1 MKSLASELGLTVYII
16 LVAMRS
22 KNASY
27 PKGNLANALYTT
39 SRTQLIIILYS
50 CCTFNLLVLF
60 KLPHHAV
67 LRQNFKF
74 LKAHEAEGLL
84 AICIFLI
91 KVSGPDTVRDRHVS
105 LLTCKLLIRC
115 TLDIPLQCTEQQ
127 MSEIQWKSHK
137 NERTKFIVFKVC
149 VKC

>member
-1 MKSLASELGLTVYII
+1 MKSSVSELGRTVYII
-16 LVAMRS
+16 LVAMRN

-27 PKGNLANALYTT
+27 PKGNSANALYTT
-39 SRTQLIIILYS
+39 SCTQLIIILYS
-50 CCTFNLLVLF
+50 CGTLNLLVLF

-91 KVSGPDTVRDRHVS
+91 KVSGTDTDRDRHVS
-105 LLTCKLLIRC
+105 LLTCFLYTVL
-115 TLDIPLQCTEQQ
+115 
-127 MSEIQWKSHK
+127 
-137 NERTKFIVFKVC
+137 
-149 VKC
+149 

>member
-1 MKSLASELGLTVYII
+1 MKSSASELGLTVYFI
-16 LVAMRS
+16 LVAMRN

-39 SRTQLIIILYS
+39 HNNIIFCRTL
-50 CCTFNLLVLF
+50 NLLVLF

-91 KVSGPDTVRDRHVS
+91 KVSGTDTVRDRHVS
-105 LLTCKLLIRC
+105 LLTCFLYTVLLTYLCNVQSNRC
-115 TLDIPLQCTEQQ
+115 QKY
-127 MSEIQWKSHK
+127 SGKH
-137 NERTKFIVFKVC
+137 TKMRAQNSSL
-149 VKC
+149 

>member
-1 MKSLASELGLTVYII
+1 MKCSASELSVTVYII
-16 LVAMRS
+16 LIAMRN
-22 KNASY
+22 KNALYS
-27 PKGNLANALYTT
+27 KGNLANALYTT
-39 SRTQLIIILYS
+39 SCTQLIIILYL

-91 KVSGPDTVRDRHVS
+91 KVSGTDNVRDRHVHVS
-105 LLTCKLLIRC
+105 LLTCFIYTVLLTYIC
-115 TLDIPLQCTEQQ
+115 NVQGKGCQ
-127 MSEIQWKSHK
+127 KY
-137 NERTKFIVFKVC
+137 
-149 VKC
+149 